1 MAERLSVEQDVV
13 GSSPTSL
20 PLVSLFDEFTSKTE
34 ILLRNKEKKEIKN
47 RKFNKFSSNKR
58 KKDSI
63 LMSLFFDLRKRG
75 RLYSLK
81 NLYIPGCIMLNL
93 SYQQFPHRERPSL
106 NDISVFDKFLFYF
119 AEVKIIKL
127 SVFFRILN
135 RKQGFL
141 FILIL
146 LFMQLLHFFTL
157 GEQVS

>member
-63 LMSLFFDLRKRG
+63 LMSLFF
-75 RLYSLK
+75 YSLK